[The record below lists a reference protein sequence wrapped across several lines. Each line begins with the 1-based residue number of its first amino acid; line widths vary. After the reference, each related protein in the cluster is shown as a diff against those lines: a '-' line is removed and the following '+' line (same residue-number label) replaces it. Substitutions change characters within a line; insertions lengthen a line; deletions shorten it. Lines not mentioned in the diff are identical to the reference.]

1 MTDSRRKSLVEIG
14 TGKCVSFAIGY
25 FLNWGI
31 LSAYGIQGNVE
42 LYSTISGVAV
52 LIATFRSY
60 LWRRM
65 FNRLSIFEENGTHF
79 NHKVTA

>member
-1 MTDSRRKSLVEIG
+1 MTDSRKKSLVEIG
-14 TGKCVSFAIGY
+14 SGKCVSFTIGFFMNY
-25 FLNWGI
+25 VI
-31 LSAYGIQGNVE
+31 LTAYGIEGNIE
-42 LYSTISGVAV
+42 IYSTISAVMV

-65 FNRLSIFEENGTHF
+65 FNRLTIFEENGTHF